1 MDLSYPIG
9 KPQIPETLN
18 DTVIDSWIR
27 DVEAAPALLR
37 QAVAGLEGG
46 QLDTPYRPD
55 GWTVRQV
62 VHHLADTHLHTYTNF
77 KHALTEQNPLIKPID
92 INAWAQL
99 PDSISGDMEMSL
111 LMFQGIQS
119 RWAVLLRSMTRQD
132 FERSFEHPKSG
143 LRNLGTILGV
153 YAWHAKHHTAHITK
167 LRERM
172 GW

>member
-37 QAVAGLEGG
+37 QAVAGLEEG
-46 QLDTPYRPD
+46 QLDAPYRPD

-77 KHALTEQNPLIKPID
+77 KHALTEENPLIKPID

-99 PDSISGDMEMSL
+99 PDSISGDIEMSL

-132 FERSFEHPKSG
+132 FERSLEHPKSG
-143 LRNLGTILGV
+143 LRNLGTTLGV
-153 YAWHAKHHTAHITK
+153 YAWHAKHHIAHITK